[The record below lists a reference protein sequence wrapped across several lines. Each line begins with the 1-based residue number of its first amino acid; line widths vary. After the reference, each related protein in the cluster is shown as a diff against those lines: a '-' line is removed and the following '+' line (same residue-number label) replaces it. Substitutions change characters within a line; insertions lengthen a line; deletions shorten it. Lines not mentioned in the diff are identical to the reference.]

1 MRFHVC
7 DEPQFAVV
15 SGAGAAARDGKLLAA
30 IAVESPL

>member
-1 MRFHVC
+1 
-7 DEPQFAVV
+7 VV